1 MKKEKAYQTYMAEK
15 SKPVIDAEQGSKETE
30 KKPKL
35 SRWWLI
41 RVFQKEISALYICLL
56 DIRNFLLFRKR
67 IKALELDPESDF
79 NKLKL
84 KSNKLGNI
92 LYSQILLDET
102 RMQYPEKQKM
112 TYIWEFIRPQ
122 HDYLFYKLFWGEYLI
137 TEIQEFT
144 DEEGHVSRCYGI
156 TYTFQPE
163 ALGNRKIYLN
173 LLWMIPFLFLVIKA
187 LIIYLLPWI
196 KIIFLKI
203 I

>member
-1 MKKEKAYQTYMAEK
+1 MAEK
-15 SKPVIDAEQGSKETE
+15 SKPVMDVEQGSEESE

-35 SRWWLI
+35 SKYWLI
-41 RVFQKEISALYICLL
+41 RVFQKEISDLYMCLL
-56 DIRNFLLFRKR
+56 DIHNFLKFRKQ

-79 NKLKL
+79 CKLKL

-112 TYIWEFIRPQ
+112 TYIWELIRPQ
-122 HDYLFYKLFWGEYLI
+122 HDYLFFKLFWGEYLI

-144 DEEGHVSRCYGI
+144 DEKGHISRCYGI
-156 TYTFQPE
+156 TYTFQPN
-163 ALGNRKIYLN
+163 ALGNKKIYLN
-173 LLWMIPFLFLVIKA
+173 LLWMIPFLFLVIKTF
-187 LIIYLLPWI
+187 IIYLFPWI